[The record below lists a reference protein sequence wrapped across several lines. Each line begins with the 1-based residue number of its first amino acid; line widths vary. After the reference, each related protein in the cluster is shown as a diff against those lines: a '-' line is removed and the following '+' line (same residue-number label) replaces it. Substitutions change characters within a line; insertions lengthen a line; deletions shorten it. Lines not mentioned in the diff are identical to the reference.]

1 MEGASDGAMLGDDW
15 ASVSFYSGS
24 EFVSDMRKA
33 IANST
38 APCMC
43 ADREGNS
50 ERFEALLENAF
61 AKVKIGTESDQIE
74 TTLRRIERGVEEG
87 EEDDDDGDEDEDDDD
102 DDDDG
107 DEDEDE
113 EEDDDDEDYSSE
125 ISELEEG
132 EDGEEIDEEALEN
145 ELVADDD

>member
-1 MEGASDGAMLGDDW
+1 MLAMTGRASLSIAARSSSPICARRLQIQRPLH
-15 ASVSFYSGS
+15 VRI
-24 EFVSDMRKA
+24 EA
-33 IANST
+33 IPS
-38 APCMC
+38 
-43 ADREGNS
+43 
-50 ERFEALLENAF
+50 ALRPLENAF

-87 EEDDDDGDEDEDDDD
+87 EEDDDDGDEDEDDDG
-102 DDDDG
+102 DDG

-113 EEDDDDEDYSSE
+113 DDDDDDEDYSSE